1 MFVKIL
7 DLFPYPI
14 TDIPILLYILNVIKV
29 QNFLDVLTICYLT
42 LNRLMALVNEYSYS
56 LNILFGFALNK
67 SPYLYI
73 YP

>member
-56 LNILFGFALNK
+56 LNILFGFALSK

-73 YP
+73 LK